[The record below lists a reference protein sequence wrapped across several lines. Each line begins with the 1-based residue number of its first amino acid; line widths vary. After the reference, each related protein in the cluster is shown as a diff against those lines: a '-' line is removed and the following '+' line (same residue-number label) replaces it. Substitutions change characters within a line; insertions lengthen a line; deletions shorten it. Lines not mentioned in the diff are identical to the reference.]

1 MGAIRIEKL
10 VKRYE
15 EVVAVAGIDLQVR
28 DREFVV
34 LLGPSGSGK
43 TSTLRC
49 VAGLEIVTSGRIWI
63 EDRDI
68 TFLPPA
74 ERDIAFVFQSYALY
88 PHLTVFENLAFPL
101 RAVRLPRA
109 EIEARVYQA
118 AETLRIRPLLE
129 RKPNQLSGG
138 EQQRVALG
146 RAIVRR
152 PKAFLMDEPL
162 TNLDAQ
168 LRTLMRAE
176 LKRLQ
181 TDLGATT
188 LYVTHD
194 QLEAMSMGDR
204 IVVMNE
210 GKIQQEGTPMEV
222 YNSPR
227 NLFVAGFIGSPP
239 MNFLEGTLS
248 TNPFALIPQEGVPI
262 PLRFPEAVL
271 KQLEPNRRYLFG
283 VRPED
288 VHLSEKG
295 GEDALPAEV
304 YLVEPLGAENIVNL
318 RIGAHILKVR
328 TPPTFLPPIG
338 KLLWARFDPERS
350 HLFDPQ
356 STEAIRA

>member
-1 MGAIRIEKL
+1 MGAIRVEKL
-10 VKRYE
+10 VKRYGD
-15 EVVAVAGIDLQVR
+15 VLAVAGVDLDVQ
-28 DREFVV
+28 DKEFVV

-49 VAGLEIVTSGRIWI
+49 VAGLEPVSGGRIYI
-63 EDRDI
+63 DERDI
-68 TFLPPA
+68 THLPPA
-74 ERDIAFVFQSYALY
+74 DRDMAFVFQSYALY
-88 PHLTVFENLAFPL
+88 PHLTVFENMAFPL
-101 RAVRLPRA
+101 RAVRA
-109 EIEARVYQA
+109 SKSEIEERVQKA
-118 AETLRIRPLLE
+118 ADTLRITRLLQ

-204 IVVMNE
+204 IVVFDQGE
-210 GKIQQEGTPMEV
+210 IQQEGTPMEV
-222 YNSPR
+222 YNHPA
-227 NLFVAGFIGSPP
+227 NMFVAGFIGSPP
-239 MNFLEGTLS
+239 MNFIEGIFRNASRSLQIS
-248 TNPFALIPQEGVPI
+248 DELHLPLPFKD
-262 PLRFPEAVL
+262 AVL
-271 KQLEPNRRYLFG
+271 SALQPGERYIFG

-288 VHLSEKG
+288 IHLTEKEG
-295 GEDALPAEV
+295 GDALPAEV
-304 YLVEPLGAENIVNL
+304 YVAEPLGAENIINL
-318 RIGAHILKVR
+318 QVGDQIVKVR
-328 TPPTFLPPIG
+328 TAPTFLPPLG
-338 KLLWARFDPERS
+338 KHLWARFDPDRS
-350 HLFDPQ
+350 HLFDPE
-356 STEAIRA
+356 STEAIR